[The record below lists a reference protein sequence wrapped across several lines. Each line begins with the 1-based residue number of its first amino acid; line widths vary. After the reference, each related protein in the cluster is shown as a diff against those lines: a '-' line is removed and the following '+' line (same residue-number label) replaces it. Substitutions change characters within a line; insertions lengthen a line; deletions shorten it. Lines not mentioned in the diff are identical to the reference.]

1 MTLYDILSKMPIFAR
16 FSDEEKR
23 AISEIEHSIHKYRR
37 GDQIIEEGEHS
48 TSLYLLVKGAVLITK
63 KIDEATIRLAR
74 LGPGEIFGEMSFFTD
89 QPRRTSVMANDK
101 VLVMKMDE
109 DFFDSLEPRVKDK
122 IKDYI
127 ISLLIERLDKMN
139 DSIMQISRTMPF

>member
-1 MTLYDILSKMPIFAR
+1 MTLYDLIDKMPIFTR
-16 FSDEEKR
+16 FSNEEKK
-23 AISEIEHSIHKYRR
+23 AVSEIEHSMHKYQR
-37 GDQIIEEGEHS
+37 GDQIIEEGDQS
-48 TSLYLLVKGAVLITK
+48 TSLYLLIKGAVLITK
-63 KIDEATIRLAR
+63 KVDEATIRLAR

-89 QPRRTSVMANDK
+89 QPRRTSVIANDK
-101 VLVMKMDE
+101 VLVIKMDQH
-109 DFFDSLEPRVKDK
+109 FFDALAPRAKDK